1 LRDAIQSKD
10 AHGRIKK
17 RRQERERLEQEQREA
32 RDYDYYGPYYDQP
45 HQKHS
50 PEGGCNAGAV
60 KAFSH
65 DLKGVR
71 WHLSF
76 KPSGIKKY
84 DESTNPA
91 VWLEV
96 YQLATTAVGGDSYIM
111 ANYLPVCLSSS
122 TRMWLLGLPAWSVR
136 SWNHL
141 CRLFTSNFHATCAHL
156 EVDWDL
162 ANVQK
167 KGESLREFIQ
177 QLCNKRKIILE
188 VEDKSIVMF
197 FRKGLRDSSL
207 ICKLTMKN
215 HRMSEAMF
223 TVANKYAPVEE
234 VTLDTIDQKKEK
246 ESGLTDRPNSSK
258 GHDKK
263 SQDCD
268 GLQGFKGEV
277 LKMAKVSDQ
286 EKILKNPR
294 VTSPMLIRSSTT
306 SMVAPRHMSQGGS
319 INSQL
324 QRSWRSHPPTLST
337 LNGPRSPLCSTAMT
351 TQSLCHCRGDII
363 S

>member
-1 LRDAIQSKD
+1 
-10 AHGRIKK
+10 
-17 RRQERERLEQEQREA
+17 
-32 RDYDYYGPYYDQP
+32 
-45 HQKHS
+45 
-50 PEGGCNAGAV
+50 
-60 KAFSH
+60 
-65 DLKGVR
+65 
-71 WHLSF
+71 
-76 KPSGIKKY
+76 
-84 DESTNPA
+84 
-91 VWLEV
+91 
-96 YQLATTAVGGDSYIM
+96 
-111 ANYLPVCLSSS
+111 
-122 TRMWLLGLPAWSVR
+122 
-136 SWNHL
+136 
-141 CRLFTSNFHATCAHL
+141 
-156 EVDWDL
+156 
-162 ANVQK
+162 
-167 KGESLREFIQ
+167 
-177 QLCNKRKIILE
+177 
-188 VEDKSIVMF
+188 MF

-306 SMVAPRHMSQGGS
+306 SMVAPRHMSQG
-319 INSQL
+319 
-324 QRSWRSHPPTLST
+324 
-337 LNGPRSPLCSTAMT
+337 
-351 TQSLCHCRGDII
+351 
-363 S
+363 